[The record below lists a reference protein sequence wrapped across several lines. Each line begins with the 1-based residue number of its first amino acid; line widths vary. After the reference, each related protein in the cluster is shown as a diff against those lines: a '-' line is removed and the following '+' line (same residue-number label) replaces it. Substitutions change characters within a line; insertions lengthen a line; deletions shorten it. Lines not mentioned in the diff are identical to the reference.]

1 MWPTYC
7 VFFAQV
13 VSLVVES
20 LLGVHVLSHVAVG
33 VAVHLD
39 AVGRG
44 GDAMVLVVGLV
55 GCLGEDGR
63 GGLAELG
70 YAVVEEAVVWLR
82 HCMGTQTPVR
92 PLGSRGAIAEI
103 LGNLRGEVVL
113 EVLDVER
120 LGQTGRRGAS
130 MTKSNAVETWQINVV
145 KMVKVDEVGKV
156 LVG

>member
-82 HCMGTQTPVR
+82 HCMGTQTPCDR
-92 PLGSRGAIAEI
+92 WGAEAPSPRFWGICGEKWFSRFWTSSVSAKPADAAP
-103 LGNLRGEVVL
+103 V
-113 EVLDVER
+113 
-120 LGQTGRRGAS
+120 
-130 MTKSNAVETWQINVV
+130 
-145 KMVKVDEVGKV
+145 
-156 LVG
+156 